1 MGLESILGGNW
12 RIFGFL
18 ATFDAKLAYIGLY
31 LAIFQFDQLEL
42 PDAPVNTTSGVNF

>member
-1 MGLESILGGNW
+1 MGLEPVLGGNW

-31 LAIFQFDQLEL
+31 LTIFQFDQLRL
-42 PDAPVNTTSGVNF
+42 PDAPGVTTSRVNF